1 MFKNTDVLWLS
12 TNPYLLR
19 FNLPIIKYLS
29 SHVKIGQW
37 EYQINE
43 DEGTS
48 TDQAIE
54 LLDDYLSLIEKPV
67 HLVGHSTCGLLG
79 FYYAQKYPEK
89 VKSLTIL
96 GVGGNA
102 GWDWVS
108 YYYIMRSN
116 LKCSKEVILARLAK
130 NLFGYH
136 NQYYQKAFIKLLEK
150 ALLYSLS
157 PHSLYQRFNLSITP
171 IASPLMVC
179 GSQNDQ
185 IVSWDEIKKWEPYL
199 KPEDYLWQC
208 PEGDHFF
215 HYFQPKLLSEKIV
228 EFWGLLSKDEAKI
241 KSMQDL
247 SNMRNVG

>member
-1 MFKNTDVLWLS
+1 MFKNPDVLWLS

-29 SHVKIGQW
+29 NHVKIGQW

-48 TDQAIE
+48 IDQALE
-54 LLDDYLSLIEKPV
+54 LLDNYLNLIEKPV
-67 HLVGHSTCGLLG
+67 HLIGHSNCGLLG
-79 FYYAQKYPEK
+79 LYYAQKYPEK

-116 LKCSKEVILARLAK
+116 LQCSKEVILARLAK

-136 NQYYQKAFIKLLEK
+136 NSYYQKAFIQLLDK
-150 ALLYSLS
+150 ALLYSLT
-157 PHSLYQRFNLSITP
+157 PHSLYQRFNLPITSIS
-171 IASPLMVC
+171 SPLMVC

-185 IVSWDEIKKWEPYL
+185 IVSWDEIKKWKCYL
-199 KPEDYLWQC
+199 KPQDYLWQC
-208 PEGDHFF
+208 PQGEHFF
-215 HYFQPKLLSEKIV
+215 HYFQAKLLSEKIV
-228 EFWGLLSKDEAKI
+228 DFWSSLSNEEVNI
-241 KSMQDL
+241 KSYSLQQP
-247 SNMRNVG
+247 